1 MDAAGE
7 VERIITPSL
16 EAMGYTVVRVK
27 YIGSAQ
33 PVLQVMAERS
43 ADGAMTIDDCAE
55 VSRAV
60 SALLDVEDPIAGPYN
75 LEVSSPGLDRPLV
88 RLEDFDRFTGFEAK
102 VEMKDPLDGRK
113 RFRGRLLGVADGNVR
128 MDFEGDAVSLPFDSV
143 GAAKLVITDDLIAAS
158 LKERES

>member
-1 MDAAGE
+1 MDAADE

-27 YIGSAQ
+27 YVGSAQ

-88 RLEDFDRFTGFEAK
+88 RLDDFDRFAGFEAK
-102 VEMKDPLDGRK
+102 VELKDPLDGRK
-113 RFRGRLLGVADGNVR
+113 RFRGRLLGVEDGNVR
-128 MDFEGDAVSLPFDSV
+128 MEFDGDAVSLPYDNV
-143 GAAKLVITDDLIAAS
+143 GAAKLVVTDDLIAAS